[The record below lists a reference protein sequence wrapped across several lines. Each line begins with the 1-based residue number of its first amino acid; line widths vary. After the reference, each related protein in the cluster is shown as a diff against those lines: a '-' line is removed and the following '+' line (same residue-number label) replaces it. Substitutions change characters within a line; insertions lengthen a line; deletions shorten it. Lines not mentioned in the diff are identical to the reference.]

1 MFETF
6 YELANPDQAR
16 FRRALQR
23 LLIIGSLQ
31 NPYPGDEDHYAV
43 ISQMRNL
50 AQEWLLMAD
59 IRLFIDD
66 EYGFMRLEE
75 IGAEDNH
82 SQGYE
87 QIQIATRDELA
98 ILMIFR
104 SALEEERAHN
114 GAAFY
119 RLTIGDLRSLY
130 ESKMNRMRLSAA
142 RIKKVLIKFRKLHLI
157 HYRGSLDESDT
168 SILIL
173 PLMFMLTPARIQA
186 IQRNLVS
193 QKSSIPDEDEGE
205 E

>member
-6 YELANPDQAR
+6 YELTNPDQAR

-23 LLIIGSLQ
+23 LLIVGSLQ
-31 NPYPGDEDHYAV
+31 NPYPGEEDHYAV

-75 IGAEDNH
+75 IGAEDSG

-87 QIQIATRDELA
+87 QVQIATRDELA

-157 HYRGSLDESDT
+157 HYRGSLDEADT

-173 PLMFMLTPARIQA
+173 PLMFMLTPSRIQA
-186 IQRNLVS
+186 IHQNLLS
-193 QKSSIPDEDEGE
+193 QKVSTPDVDEGE

>member
-6 YELANPDQAR
+6 YELTNPDQSR

-31 NPYPGDEDHYAV
+31 SPYPGDGDHYAV
-43 ISQMRNL
+43 ISQMRIL
-50 AQEWLLMAD
+50 AEEWLMMAD
-59 IRLFIDD
+59 IRLLIDD

-75 IGAEDNH
+75 IGIEDYGN
-82 SQGYE
+82 QGYE

-119 RLTIGDLRSLY
+119 RITISDLRSLY
-130 ESKMNRMRLSAA
+130 EGKMNRMRLSAA
-142 RIKKVLIKFRKLHLI
+142 RIKKVLMKFRKLHLI
-157 HYRGSLDESDT
+157 HYRGSLEESDT

-173 PLMFMLTPARIQA
+173 PLLFMLTPARIQD
-186 IQRNLVS
+186 IQRNLLS
-193 QKSSIPDEDEGE
+193 QNTSIPAEDEGE

>member
-1 MFETF
+1 MFDAF
-6 YELANPDQAR
+6 YELTNPDQTR

-23 LLIIGSLQ
+23 LIIVGSLQ
-31 NPYPGDEDHYAV
+31 KPYPGDEEHYDV
-43 ISQMRNL
+43 INQMRIL
-50 AQEWLLMAD
+50 AEEWLLMAD

-75 IGAEDNH
+75 IGLEGSS

-87 QIQIATRDELA
+87 QIQIGTRDELA
-98 ILMIFR
+98 MLMIFR
-104 SALEEERAHN
+104 AALEEERAHN

-119 RLTIGDLRSLY
+119 RITIGDLRSIY

-142 RIKKVLIKFRKLHLI
+142 RIKAVLIKFRKLHLI
-157 HYRGSLDESDT
+157 HYRGSPDESDT

-173 PLMFMLTPARIQA
+173 PLMFMLSAARIQA

-193 QKSSIPDEDEGE
+193 QKTSIPEKDEGE